1 MRLES
6 SGAHVVL
13 VCSDVAGERSG
24 LYTRAVLGV
33 PLFVRS
39 CLTLAGEGF
48 THFAIVAPASLRRSI
63 LKIWQRYAAPR
74 GLALDFIP
82 LAQQGNAEQ
91 VSVEHLTRKVA
102 ARFCVLDGAT
112 VITAQWITT
121 ALRPGLRFGRAIPGA
136 IGCFAR
142 ETLSKHLL
150 AALVTV
156 AEDLH
161 PALRDGAYCRIVYRH
176 EVPVLEQFLCE
187 NIRQSAN
194 GVIAKHVNKRI
205 SLPISRTL
213 ARLRI
218 SPNAI
223 TVCNMLIGLAAGI
236 GTAGVTY
243 FGLLMGGTLFQ
254 LASILDGCDG
264 EVAKLTFRTSKFG
277 QVIDTVSDNF
287 ALASFF
293 IGLSIHLLRVTG
305 NPLVL
310 SWAVLLFTG
319 GITLV
324 VTIFRFVKTHADSAS
339 LATIDREFIEPWSRA
354 LTTGQRELLRAGK
367 ALLKKEWFSLGFFL
381 LAVFGVLPAA
391 LYLATIGCWAGVIGI
406 HSLRAPLLDAKMRE
420 RAQQPILTTELA
432 PYPAVQAQEA

>member
-1 MRLES
+1 MRLEN
-6 SGAHVVL
+6 SGAKIVL
-13 VCSDVAGERSG
+13 VCSDVAGERAG

-39 CLTLAGEGF
+39 CLTLANEGF
-48 THFAIVAPASLRRSI
+48 TQFAIVAPAGMRRSI

-82 LAQQGNAEQ
+82 LGVKENAHQ
-91 VSVEHLTRKVA
+91 VSVGHLARTVA
-102 ARFCVLDGAT
+102 PRFCVLDGAT
-112 VITAQWITT
+112 VVTAHWVKT
-121 ALRPGLRFGRAIPGA
+121 ALQPGLRFGRAIPGA
-136 IGCFAR
+136 IGCFVR
-142 ETLSKHLL
+142 ETLSEHLL

-156 AEDLH
+156 AEDIH
-161 PALRDGAYCRIVYRH
+161 PTLRAGDYCRIVYRH
-176 EVPVLEQFLCE
+176 EVPMLEHFLCE
-187 NIRQSAN
+187 NIRLSAN
-194 GVIAKHVNKRI
+194 GVIAKQVNKRI

-223 TVCNMLIGLAAGI
+223 TVFNMLIGLAAGI

-293 IGLSIHLLRVTG
+293 IGLSIHLVRVTG
-305 NPLVL
+305 NPLLL
-310 SWAVLLFTG
+310 SWAVLLFSG
-319 GITLV
+319 GAILV

-339 LATIDREFIEPWSRA
+339 LATIDREFIEPWSRN
-354 LTTGQRELLRAGK
+354 LTTVQRECLRAGK

-381 LAVFGVLPAA
+381 LSIFGVLPAA
-391 LYLATIGCWAGVIGI
+391 LYLATLGSWGGVIGV
-406 HSLRAPLLDAKMRE
+406 LLLRTPLLEAKARERAPLLDLPA
-420 RAQQPILTTELA
+420 TTFA
-432 PYPAVQAQEA
+432 PHTAAQEA